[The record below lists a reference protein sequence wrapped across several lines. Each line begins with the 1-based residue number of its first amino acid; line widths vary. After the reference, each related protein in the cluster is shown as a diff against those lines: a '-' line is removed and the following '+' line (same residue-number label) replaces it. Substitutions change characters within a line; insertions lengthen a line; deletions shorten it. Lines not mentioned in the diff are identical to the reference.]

1 MGVLTDTMEKNNKNI
16 IEEIEKIEKKIEK
29 SSIETL
35 NTNTKK
41 LLKNGLIE
49 YVNLYYE
56 NNKGD
61 FFDNKLEECK
71 KHFEI
76 IENKN
81 KIIKEIGK
89 NQLEYDYLYD
99 IFESVT
105 NKAYKLYKKDF
116 KARWDALSWEE
127 KRRIY
132 NINFER
138 EAKKWRP
145 VFEEA
150 DRQNKATLK
159 QLAKEKQRE
168 QNKNAFYLLINL
180 ILGKK

>member
-1 MGVLTDTMEKNNKNI
+1 MQIEKNKRDIVQEVEKINKTIEKNNKIEILNANI
-16 IEEIEKIEKKIEK
+16 
-29 SSIETL
+29 
-35 NTNTKK
+35 KK
-41 LLKNGLIE
+41 LLKSALVE
-49 YVNLYYE
+49 YVNIYYE

-61 FFDNKLEECK
+61 FFGNNIEECK
-71 KHFEI
+71 KYFEI

-116 KARWDALSWEE
+116 WARWDALSWEE

-132 NINFER
+132 NINFE
-138 EAKKWRP
+138 ETAKKLRP
-145 VFEEA
+145 VFEEM
-150 DRQNKATLK
+150 DRENQKTLK

-168 QNKNAFYLLINL
+168 QNKNSFWLLLNL
-180 ILGKK
+180 LFGGK

>member
-1 MGVLTDTMEKNNKNI
+1 MQIEKNNRDIVREVEKINKTLEKNNK
-16 IEEIEKIEKKIEK
+16 
-29 SSIETL
+29 IETL

-41 LLKNGLIE
+41 LLKNGLVE

-61 FFDNKLEECK
+61 FFDNNLEECK
-71 KHFEI
+71 KYFEI

-89 NQLEYDYLYD
+89 NQLEYDFLYD

-105 NKAYKLYKKDF
+105 SKAYKVYKKDF
-116 KARWDALSWEE
+116 WARWDALSSEE

-145 VFEEA
+145 IFEETE
-150 DRQNKATLK
+150 RENQKTLK
-159 QLAKEKQRE
+159 QIEKEKQRE